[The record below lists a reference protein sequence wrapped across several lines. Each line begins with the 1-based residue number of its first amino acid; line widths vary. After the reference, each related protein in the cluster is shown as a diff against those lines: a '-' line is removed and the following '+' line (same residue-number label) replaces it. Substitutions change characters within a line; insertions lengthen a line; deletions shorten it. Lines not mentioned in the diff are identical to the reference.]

1 MNNQEKTV
9 YDAAKLITLKR
20 LYKYYKRIRIQYS
33 VRNLT
38 HTHARAHVKRS
49 NKTKHQQKST
59 PRAWAERKDLK
70 SLMNRFDICLNP
82 VEFGQLME
90 AYEFKYNT
98 SSFETFAK
106 MFSSS
111 IRPTER
117 ALRDEAERQRK
128 RESIH
133 RLGGEAWGVEGR
145 FEKRKVYYRDRVSN
159 KFGKVQ
165 MKQPHAYPKAAI
177 GRTIRFG
184 SGYFTEKEAHVERV
198 KILYLKFHTVLHSFR
213 SIDMKELSAIE
224 EAEIET
230 MLRRFRIKL
239 TRAEFKTLLQKHNLL
254 SAKTM
259 PFARFFKI
267 FSPHVSTKSSV
278 LPIIVKSPKS
288 SSPRRHHSPGLR
300 GVKQQKTTTIL
311 SPKSRER
318 LCKLNISRAALRSA
332 ERRIKDRVKERRR
345 RKRCNRNPKHDL
357 RFL

>member
-1 MNNQEKTV
+1 
-9 YDAAKLITLKR
+9 
-20 LYKYYKRIRIQYS
+20 
-33 VRNLT
+33 
-38 HTHARAHVKRS
+38 
-49 NKTKHQQKST
+49 
-59 PRAWAERKDLK
+59 
-70 SLMNRFDICLNP
+70 
-82 VEFGQLME
+82 ME
-90 AYEFKYNT
+90 AYEFQYNKI
-98 SSFETFAK
+98 SFETFAK
-106 MFSSS
+106 TFSSS
-111 IRPTER
+111 IRPTKR
-117 ALRDEAERQRK
+117 ALLDEAERQRK

-133 RLGGEAWGVEGR
+133 RLGGEAWGVEGK

-165 MKQPHAYPKAAI
+165 MKQPHAYPKASI
-177 GRTIRFG
+177 GRTVRFG

-239 TRAEFKTLLQKHNLL
+239 TRTEFKTLLQKHNLL

-259 PFARFFKI
+259 PFARFFEI

-278 LPIIVKSPKS
+278 LPIIVKSKKS
-288 SSPRRHHSPGLR
+288 SSPRRHSPGRR
-300 GVKQQKTTTIL
+300 GVKQQTTTTTTLEGPML

-357 RFL
+357 RFLYCGF